1 MNENTAAELYLS
13 FASLFYRPCQDL
25 SEHLEE
31 LIEVWQEEL
40 IIPEG
45 RMAELSSF
53 CIDYPTGSTRLNT
66 LWEHYIPLFE
76 TGNVEAP
83 PYASVYFSED
93 GLVMGP
99 ETFAVRHFYET
110 AGYGMGEKPENLPDH
125 LAVELEFAALLARD
139 GEEERLEEFR
149 QKHLLPFLSKILP
162 LIRETRRPVYA
173 QAAEI
178 LENWQLILKKEGDS
192 VD

>member
-1 MNENTAAELYLS
+1 MNENTVAELYLS
-13 FASLFYRPCQDL
+13 FASLFYRPCQDI

-31 LIEVWQEEL
+31 LIDLWREER
-40 IIPEG
+40 IIPD
-45 RMAELSSF
+45 AKIDELLRF
-53 CIDYPTGSTRLNT
+53 CIDYPVGTARLDA

-76 TGNVEAP
+76 TGTVEAP
-83 PYASVYFSED
+83 PYASVYASED

-99 ETFAVRHFYET
+99 ETFAVQRVYET
-110 AGYGMGEKPENLPDH
+110 AGYGMGEQAESLPDH

-139 GEEERLEEFR
+139 GEVERLEEFR

-173 QAAEI
+173 HVAEI
-178 LENWQLILKKEGDS
+178 LENWQLNLKKEGDS
-192 VD
+192 VG

>member
-1 MNENTAAELYLS
+1 MNENAAAELYLS
-13 FASLFYRPCQDL
+13 FASLFYRPCQDV

-40 IIPEG
+40 SIPEATI
-45 RMAELSSF
+45 AELSRF
-53 CIDYPTGSTRLNT
+53 CSDYPAGTARLNS
-66 LWEHYIPLFE
+66 LWENYIPLFE
-76 TGNVEAP
+76 TGAVEAP

-99 ETFAVRHFYET
+99 EAFAVQRVYET
-110 AGYGMGEKPENLPDH
+110 AGYGMGEKAENLPDH

-149 QKHLLPFLSKILP
+149 QKHLLPFLGKILP
-162 LIRETRRPVYA
+162 RIRETRRPVYA
-173 QAAEI
+173 CIAEI
-178 LENWQLILKKEGDS
+178 LENWQLNLKKEGDS
-192 VD
+192 VG